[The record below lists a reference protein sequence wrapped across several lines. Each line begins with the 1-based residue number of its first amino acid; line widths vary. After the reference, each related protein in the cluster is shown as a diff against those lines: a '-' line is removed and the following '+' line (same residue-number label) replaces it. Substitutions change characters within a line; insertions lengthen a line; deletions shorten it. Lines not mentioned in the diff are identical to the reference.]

1 MQAKA
6 MDVLG
11 LGSEAEHLDEALTH
25 PSYANERPGTHDN
38 QRLELLGDAVLGFC
52 TTEILFLRYPEA
64 DEGDLTRMRSAL
76 VNAEALAAWGRRH
89 DVASLIRLGKGAEGS
104 KLRESTNV
112 LADTVEAL
120 VAAVYLDYGLDA
132 AREAC
137 RRLVEEELTSL
148 DAGAGRDPKSELQE
162 RVQSQGLA
170 APTYEVLES
179 GGPAHDRWFEVGV
192 KIDGRVVG
200 RGAGRSKRQA
210 EQAAASAVLRSES
223 EAAVEALGGTT
234 RASCEGGEA

>member
-1 MQAKA
+1 MQPNAT
-6 MDVLG
+6 DVLG
-11 LGSEAEHLDEALTH
+11 LGPESNHLDEALTH

-38 QRLELLGDAVLGFC
+38 QRLELLGDSVLGFC

-64 DEGDLTRMRSAL
+64 DEGELTRMRSAL

-89 DVASLIRLGKGAEGS
+89 DVARMVRLGKGAEGS
-104 KLRESTNV
+104 KLRDSTNV

-120 VAAVYLDYGLDA
+120 VAAVYIDHGLDA

-137 RRLVEEELTSL
+137 RRIVEQELGGL

-170 APTYEVLES
+170 APTYEVLEA

-192 KIDGRVVG
+192 RIDGRVAG

-210 EQAAASAVLRSES
+210 EQAAAFEALRSATDEPI
-223 EAAVEALGGTT
+223 EAPQAATARGPRE
-234 RASCEGGEA
+234 

>member
-1 MQAKA
+1 MEPKA
-6 MDVLG
+6 TDVLG
-11 LGSEAEHLDEALTH
+11 LRSEAKHLVEALTH
-25 PSYANERPGTHDN
+25 PSYANERPGTRDN

-64 DEGDLTRMRSAL
+64 DEGNLTRMRSAL

-89 DVASLIRLGKGAEGS
+89 DVASMIRLGKGAEGS

-137 RRLVEEELTSL
+137 GRIVAEALANL
-148 DAGAGRDPKSELQE
+148 DVGASRDPKSELQE

-170 APTYEVLES
+170 APTYEVLAS
-179 GGPAHDRWFEVGV
+179 GGPAHDCWFEVGV
-192 KIDGRVVG
+192 IIDGRVVG
-200 RGAGRSKRQA
+200 RGSGRSKRQA
-210 EQAAASAVLRSES
+210 EQAAAFAVLCSENTDSS
-223 EAAVEALGGTT
+223 EVREGTAAGPCGGKP
-234 RASCEGGEA
+234 E